1 MQIQL
6 EFGELGITPEYTV
19 ADIINRACDMVMQLC
34 FPEFEES
41 DIIGDYDSFVID
53 PVLNTV
59 SVPIKI
65 KISPDNLS
73 GF

>member
-6 EFGELGITPEYTV
+6 EFNELGITPEFTV
-19 ADIINRACDMVMQLC
+19 ADIINSACDVIMQLC

-41 DIIGDYDSFVID
+41 EIIGDYDSFVID
-53 PVLNTV
+53 PILNTV

-65 KISPDNLS
+65 KNICR
-73 GF
+73 

>member
-6 EFGELGITPEYTV
+6 EFNELGITPEFTV

-41 DIIGDYDSFVID
+41 DIIGDYDSFVVD
-53 PVLNTV
+53 PILNTV

-65 KISPDNLS
+65 KISADNLS